1 MGEAC
6 STYNE
11 EQKCIRGFGG
21 NSLMERD
28 ILIKCIL
35 RIGWAGVDWID
46 LAHDRDRETIV
57 YAVLKF
63 RIKRKVRRL
72 Y

>member
-1 MGEAC
+1 MKFYFGDQIKEDEMSRAC
-6 STYNE
+6 STYDE

-35 RIGWAGVDWID
+35 RIGWAGLIWF
-46 LAHDRDRETIV
+46 TTGTG
-57 YAVLKF
+57 
-63 RIKRKVRRL
+63 RL
-72 Y
+72 LYMRY